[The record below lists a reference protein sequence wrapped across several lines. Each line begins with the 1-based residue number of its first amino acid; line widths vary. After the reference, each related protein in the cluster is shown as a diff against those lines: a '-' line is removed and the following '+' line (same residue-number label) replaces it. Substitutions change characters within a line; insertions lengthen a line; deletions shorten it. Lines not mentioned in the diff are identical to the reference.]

1 MSEFEKAIQ
10 NCANSLSEVI
20 TNLASAVNELAKDC
34 ANILTQNFSQFI
46 QAITKGVISP
56 RVVHLAKYSKKKRIR
71 KKNQHRIQKE
81 YKKFLKL

>member
-20 TNLASAVNELAKDC
+20 TNLASAVGELAKDC
-34 ANILTQNFSQFI
+34 ANILAHNFSQFI
-46 QAITKGVISP
+46 QATTKGVISS

>member
-34 ANILTQNFSQFI
+34 ANILVHNFSQFI
-46 QAITKGVISP
+46 QAATKGVISP
-56 RVVHLAKYSKKKRIR
+56 KVVHLAKHSKKKRIR